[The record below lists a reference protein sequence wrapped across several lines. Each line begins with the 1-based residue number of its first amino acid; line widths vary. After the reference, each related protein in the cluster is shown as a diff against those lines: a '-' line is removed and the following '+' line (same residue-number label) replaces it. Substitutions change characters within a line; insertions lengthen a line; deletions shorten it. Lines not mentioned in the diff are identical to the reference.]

1 MYISDGR
8 STIIVLTAYHN
19 SRKTDLLALTKLI
32 GSFEPVTQGAAFYSL
47 FHAPHSLALAAALEY
62 PDQFDPFFFFAHL
75 LSLLCWLINLIL
87 S

>member
-32 GSFEPVTQGAAFYSL
+32 GSFEPVTQGTAFYPL
-47 FHAPHSLALAAALEY
+47 FPAPHSLALAAALEY

-75 LSLLCWLINLIL
+75 LSLLCWLITIIL